1 MQHKSDEDGA
11 LIPLAIPASSEPDK
25 PAPAAASEAE
35 AAAAT
40 AATAT
45 AHLPAVIEEPEL
57 PDTSDPAKW
66 QFIDCDGDKRGP
78 FTVKIVMEAL
88 VYKQITLASL
98 VFNPGWASDPRTAHL
113 TWMPMREAWMKNS

>member
-1 MQHKSDEDGA
+1 MQHKSDDDGA
-11 LIPLAIPASSEPDK
+11 LIPLAMPASSEHDK

-35 AAAAT
+35 PAAAS

-45 AHLPAVIEEPEL
+45 THLPAVIEEPEL

-113 TWMPMREAWMKNS
+113 TWMPMKEV